1 MITTVAAN
9 IHTIL
14 GSCVSVCLRDTQRK
28 MAGINH
34 YLLPGSP
41 ESPVGHAN
49 HGHSSIRMLIRSMAN
64 RGAKI
69 ENMEAKIFGGCNSWV
84 REDGILSVGRKNIE
98 VANLLLR
105 ETGISII
112 AQDTGG
118 IYGRK
123 IIFNTATGKVKVYM
137 LSKTA
142 VEINEDIRKGFGY

>member
-1 MITTVAAN
+1 MITTIAAN

-14 GSCVSVCLRDTQRK
+14 GSCVSVCLRDTALK

-41 ESPVGHAN
+41 QSSPGNAN
-49 HGHSSIRMLIRSMAN
+49 HGHSSIRMLIRSMTN

-84 REDGILSVGRKNIE
+84 REAGLLSVGRKNID
-98 VANLLLR
+98 VATLLLK
-105 ETGISII
+105 EAGISII

-118 IYGRK
+118 ICGRK
-123 IIFNTATGKVKVYM
+123 IIFNTATGKVKVYV
-137 LSKTA
+137 LTKTA
-142 VEINEDIRKGFGY
+142 AEVNEDIRKGFGY